1 MTDLGYLAL
10 LLALLISVYAAL
22 AAFLGKRFNY
32 PQSLASARNGV
43 YAVGG
48 LLTVAALALVYALV
62 THDFQVEYVAGYTSL
77 DLPLFYTLSAFWA
90 GQAGSLLLWAW
101 LLALFSV
108 IVVLQHRRD
117 RELLP
122 YVISML
128 MGVEAF
134 FLVLVTTATN
144 PLCRLDFV
152 PSDGQGM
159 NPLLQNPGMI
169 FHPPATYLG
178 YVGFAVPFAFAMAA
192 LFTGRLDEAWV
203 RTTRRWTL
211 LSWLFLSIG
220 IGLGAQWAYVELG
233 WGGYWAWDPVEN
245 ASLLPWLTATAFLHS
260 VMIQER
266 RGALKVWNLALVA
279 LTFLLSIFGT
289 FITRSG
295 IVESVHSFGVST
307 LGPYFLAF
315 LGSVTVAFLF
325 LLFDRLPGLRSEK
338 TLDSLLSRES
348 TFFLNNLILL
358 GVAFAT
364 FWGTIFPIVSEAIAG
379 KKITVGA
386 SFYNQVNGPIFL
398 ILVLLMAICPLIGWR
413 RASRENLL
421 RNLSYPLVVSLVVAG
436 SLFLL
441 GVREWYALLSFAL
454 CAFVMVT
461 ILLEFYRG
469 LRARCRLYG
478 ENYFL
483 AFINL
488 FRRNRRRYG
497 GYIVHLGVVL
507 LTIGIVGSTL
517 YKVETEAHLNPGER
531 VSLKGYSL
539 EFQGL
544 SHYATGNRMVLAA
557 NLELYQGDRLLG
569 TMTPAWAFYR
579 NVQEPTAE
587 VDIRTTLKEDLYLIL
602 AWVSEDGSATFKA
615 IINPL
620 AAWIWVG
627 GMVLIGGTAIALW
640 PDPGE
645 RRASANRTRPNA
657 RRGTGQVVEDHSGIR

>member
-1 MTDLGYLAL
+1 MIDLGYLAL
-10 LLALLISVYAAL
+10 LLALVISVYAAL

-32 PQSLASARNGV
+32 PQFLASARNGV

-48 LLTVAALALVYALV
+48 LLTVVALALIYALV
-62 THDFQVEYVAGYTSL
+62 THDFQVEYVASYTSL
-77 DLPLFYTLSAFWA
+77 DLPLFYALSAFWA

-108 IVVLQHRRD
+108 IVVLQNRRD
-117 RELLP
+117 RGLLP
-122 YVISML
+122 YVISIL
-128 MGVEAF
+128 MGIEIF
-134 FLVLVTTATN
+134 FLVLMTMTTN
-144 PLCRLDFV
+144 PLHRLDFV

-192 LFTGRLDEAWV
+192 LISGRLDEVWIH
-203 RTTRRWTL
+203 TTRRWTL

-245 ASLLPWLTATAFLHS
+245 ASLLPWLTGTAFLHS
-260 VMIQER
+260 AMIQER
-266 RGALKVWNLALVA
+266 RGMLKVWNLALVA

-315 LGSVTVAFLF
+315 LGLVTVAFLF
-325 LLFDRLPGLRSEK
+325 LLFDRLPSLRSEN

-348 TFFLNNLILL
+348 TFLLNNLILL
-358 GVAFAT
+358 GAAFAI
-364 FWGTIFPIVSEAIAG
+364 FWGTIFPLVSEAVTG
-379 KKITVGA
+379 NKVTVGA
-386 SFYNQVNGPIFL
+386 PFYNQVNGPIFL
-398 ILVLLMAICPLIGWR
+398 TLVLLVGVCPLISWR
-413 RASRENLL
+413 RASKENLL
-421 RNLSYPLVVSLVVAG
+421 RNFSYPLVVGLAFAG
-436 SLFLL
+436 FLFLS
-441 GVREWYALLSFAL
+441 GVREWYALLSFAV

-461 ILLEFYRG
+461 ILSEFYRG
-469 LRARCRLYG
+469 LRARRRLYG

-483 AFINL
+483 ALINL
-488 FRRNRRRYG
+488 LRRNRRRYG

-507 LTIGIVGSTL
+507 LTIGVVGSTL
-517 YKVETEAHLNPGER
+517 YKAEIEAHLDPGER

-544 SHYATGNRMVLAA
+544 SQYATRNRMVLAA

-569 TMTPAWAFYR
+569 TMAPERAFYR
-579 NVQEPTAE
+579 NTPEPTTE

-602 AWVSEDGSATFKA
+602 AGVSEDGSATFKV

-620 AAWIWVG
+620 VAWIWVG
-627 GMVLIGGTAIALW
+627 GMVLIGGTVIAVW
-640 PDPGE
+640 PDPREE
-645 RRASANRTRPNA
+645 RLWAPRFA
-657 RRGTGQVVEDHSGIR
+657 REVVTSEA

>member
-1 MTDLGYLAL
+1 MIDLGYLAL
-10 LLALLISVYAAL
+10 LLALVISVYAAL
-22 AAFLGKRFNY
+22 AAFWGKRFDY
-32 PQSLASARNGV
+32 PGFLASARNGV

-48 LLTVAALALVYALV
+48 LLTVAALALIYALV
-62 THDFQVEYVAGYTSL
+62 THDFQVEYVASYTSL
-77 DLPLFYTLSAFWA
+77 DLPLFYALSAFWA

-108 IVVLQHRRD
+108 IVVLQNRRD
-117 RELLP
+117 QELLP
-122 YVISML
+122 YVISIL
-128 MGVEAF
+128 MGIEIF
-134 FLVLVTTATN
+134 FLVLMIMTTN
-144 PLCRLDFV
+144 PLHRLDFV

-192 LFTGRLDEAWV
+192 LFTGRLDEVWI

-220 IGLGAQWAYVELG
+220 VGLGAQWAYVELG

-245 ASLLPWLTATAFLHS
+245 ASLLPWLTGTAFLHS
-260 VMIQER
+260 AMIQER
-266 RGALKVWNLALVA
+266 RGMLKVWNLALVA

-315 LGSVTVAFLF
+315 LGLVTVSFLF
-325 LLFDRLPGLRSEK
+325 LLFDRLPSLRSEN

-348 TFFLNNLILL
+348 TFLLNNLILL
-358 GVAFAT
+358 GAAFAT
-364 FWGTIFPIVSEAIAG
+364 FWGTIFPMVSEAVTG
-379 KKITVGA
+379 NKITVGA
-386 SFYNQVNGPIFL
+386 PFYNQVNGPIFL
-398 ILVLLMAICPLIGWR
+398 TLVLLVGICPLISWR
-413 RASRENLL
+413 RASKENLL
-421 RNLSYPLVVSLVVAG
+421 RNFSYPLVVSLAVAG
-436 SLFLL
+436 FLFLL
-441 GVREWYALLSFAL
+441 GVREWYALLSFTV

-461 ILLEFYRG
+461 ILSEFYRG
-469 LRARCRLYG
+469 LRARRRLYG
-478 ENYFL
+478 ENHFSAL
-483 AFINL
+483 INL
-488 FRRNRRRYG
+488 LRRHRRRYG

-507 LTIGIVGSTL
+507 LTIGVVGSTL
-517 YKVETEAHLNPGER
+517 YKAETEAHLNPGER

-544 SHYATGNRMVLAA
+544 SQYATRNRTVLAA

-569 TMTPAWAFYR
+569 TMTPERAFYR
-579 NVQEPTAE
+579 KAQEPTTE

-602 AWVSEDGSATFKA
+602 AGVSEDGSATFKV

-620 AAWIWVG
+620 VAWIWVG
-627 GMVLIGGTAIALW
+627 GMVLIG
-640 PDPGE
+640 
-645 RRASANRTRPNA
+645 
-657 RRGTGQVVEDHSGIR
+657 